1 MTIKCRDMTL
11 KWNDNKIQGYDKEIN
26 DNKMQGKRVMLL
38 ELHRNEFVWEN
49 LVRKIISVLSMFNN
63 ISIFLRFDK
72 MSLKVNMYLN
82 FSIGLQ

>member
-1 MTIKCRDMTL
+1 
-11 KWNDNKIQGYDKEIN
+11 
-26 DNKMQGKRVMLL
+26 MQGKRVMLL

>member
-1 MTIKCRDMTL
+1 MNYI
-11 KWNDNKIQGYDKEIN
+11 E
-26 DNKMQGKRVMLL
+26 
-38 ELHRNEFVWEN
+38 NEFVWEN
-49 LVRKIISVLSMFNN
+49 LVRNIISVLSMFNN